1 MSCVYIGVG
10 SNIDRQQYISL
21 GLKLLAEAFG
31 RLTLSSVYQSEAIG
45 FNGPDFFNLVVAIE
59 TEKYLVDLAFFL
71 RQIEYRNGRPA
82 NATRNSGRT
91 LDLDIL
97 IYDDLVGD
105 IEGIQLPRAEILYN
119 AFVLQPLAEIAG
131 ERRHPVEGHTYGELW
146 ATFDKAKQRLRVVSF
161 EGTSQYS

>member
-1 MSCVYIGVG
+1 
-10 SNIDRQQYISL
+10 
-21 GLKLLAEAFG
+21 
-31 RLTLSSVYQSEAIG
+31 
-45 FNGPDFFNLVVAIE
+45 
-59 TEKYLVDLAFFL
+59 L